1 MRLHLF
7 ESIIKA
13 EERVK
18 MKTDFF
24 DQPKLLGFLQKKGY
38 SITKATV
45 LRYVQNGYAMQPQRR
60 LTNELGTR
68 IYYHLLTAIEI
79 MTVAL
84 LFKGDFLEPNSKT
97 RIARFTGEDVFLAR
111 LKFYAEPQFFK
122 MIEECF
128 SFQSFEF
135 DTERYEFRDMQKS
148 VEMNISDIEAYLAKY
163 QEVFFQKFGDEAAD
177 WRFRETYLHFL
188 KEIYR
193 ATYLHLFMQYKKDLL
208 SLIPSDYAEE
218 ATKR

>member
-1 MRLHLF
+1 
-7 ESIIKA
+7 
-13 EERVK
+13 

-60 LTNELGTR
+60 LTNELATR
-68 IYYHLLTAIEI
+68 IYYHMLTAIEI
-79 MTVAL
+79 MTAAL

-177 WRFRETYLHFL
+177 WRFRETYSYFL

-193 ATYLHLFMQYKKDLL
+193 ATYLHLFKQYKKDLL
-208 SLIPSDYAEE
+208 SLIPSDYAEGSVE
-218 ATKR
+218 RLKQKMMALRTMDYYR